1 MASHGQTPA
10 RQRLRYWFSV
20 GLLCV
25 CLPGLA
31 GEEISLEQ
39 LKAAYVYN
47 FLKFTTWPEENGQET
62 PLQLCLG
69 NADTTLQHAFASL
82 NGQQVNGRTIVV
94 RDSPIKADAKGCHV
108 YYLRQGGAPVALR
121 PLVAL
126 HPELLTIGDD
136 EAFVEQGG
144 IIGLREVDGRLQ
156 FDINLALIRRGRYQI
171 SAALLLKSGNYPAVW
186 RSDLLGSPPGVPDG
200 QVQAQDQQLE
210 TVQPSLG
217 ATWFVDRL
225 DG

>member
-1 MASHGQTPA
+1 MASHGQAPA
-10 RQRLRYWFSV
+10 KQRVRYWFSV

-31 GEEISLEQ
+31 GEEISLEK

-47 FLKFTTWPEENGQET
+47 FLKFTTWPEVNGRET

-69 NADTTLQHAFASL
+69 NADASLQHAFASL
-82 NGQQVNGRTIVV
+82 QGQQVNGRTIVV
-94 RDSPIKADAKGCHV
+94 RDSPIKDDAKGCHV

-144 IIGLREVDGRLQ
+144 IIGLREVDGRQQ
-156 FDINLALIRRGRYQI
+156 FDINLALIQRGRYQI
-171 SAALLLKSGNYPAVW
+171 SAQLL
-186 RSDLLGSPPGVPDG
+186 
-200 QVQAQDQQLE
+200 QLARNSRMK
-210 TVQPSLG
+210 P
-217 ATWFVDRL
+217 
-225 DG
+225 